1 MSILLC
7 VNENVNSLLDRKA
20 MDVNEHEIISNFTL
34 GYKSK
39 WKNSAFN
46 AVLDFSHNRVC
57 ITMV

>member
-7 VNENVNSLLDRKA
+7 VNENINSLLESKA

-39 WKNSAFN
+39 
-46 AVLDFSHNRVC
+46 
-57 ITMV
+57 

>member
-39 WKNSAFN
+39 
-46 AVLDFSHNRVC
+46 
-57 ITMV
+57 